1 MVVFAIVFLR
11 FSWFSINKVKGGS
24 MDIGLLEDDAAIQE
38 MLRLV
43 LEDEG
48 YAVTI
53 YPTADACLNALL
65 VLPTE
70 QKNKPVD
77 LLIVDWRL
85 SGSVTGTEVIHKL
98 RSNSSFGS
106 LPIILTTAATFHDT
120 NELQNLHVSLLQKP
134 FALDDVVALIK
145 NLVHP
150 GSTTVD

>member
-1 MVVFAIVFLR
+1 
-11 FSWFSINKVKGGS
+11 
-24 MDIGLLEDDAAIQE
+24 MDIGLLEDDTAIQE

-65 VLPTE
+65 ALPTE

-85 SGSVTGTEVIHKL
+85 SGSVPGTEVIHKL
-98 RSNSSFGS
+98 RSNASFGS
-106 LPIILTTAATFHDT
+106 LPIILTTAATFNDT

>member
-1 MVVFAIVFLR
+1 
-11 FSWFSINKVKGGS
+11 

-53 YPTADACLNALL
+53 YPSADACLNALL
-65 VLPTE
+65 ALPTE

-85 SGSVTGTEVIHKL
+85 SGSAPGTEVIHKL
-98 RSNSSFGS
+98 RSNASFGS
-106 LPIILTTAATFHDT
+106 LPIILTSAAPFHDT
-120 NELQNLHVSLLQKP
+120 NELENLHVSLLQKP

-145 NLVHP
+145 KLAHP
-150 GSTTVD
+150 GSMTVD